1 MTTVEAATSANH
13 EQATNLAAAEGIPAA
28 ANAEA
33 AVAEARA
40 EPVAPLAQPTP
51 ERADVSAVAA
61 VEVPAE
67 LAAAVEAPVKP
78 APKKA
83 AVVADE
89 EEEEGEA
96 AAEEGPADLA
106 LADADIFE
114 AIAAADG
121 ARAMPGAGGQASLL
135 SNEGGGI
142 GIVPILAVAAA
153 AGGAI
158 VLLSDGDSEQGN
170 APPPPPPAN
179 RAPTITSGGTATVAE
194 NIATTATVYDAN
206 ATDADGDTITF
217 SLTGAD
223 AAAFNINAQTG
234 VVTFKASPDFE
245 TKAAY
250 DFNVVAN
257 DGKGGSATQAV
268 KVTVTDVVEG
278 PPPGTTVNLDTADS
292 DNNVLTV
299 EVVEGAANGNVTFA
313 DSATV
318 ASNSII
324 SDFTQGDLIRITAN
338 AADVNF
344 TTAAGDV
351 NDLEITFNVNG
362 VVSRIILDEVLDGTG
377 FITNEA
383 SAIAEVGFDF
393 IEIVA
398 PTVAAT
404 DQSFA

>member
-28 ANAEA
+28 AKADA

-40 EPVAPLAQPTP
+40 EPAAPLAQAAPD
-51 ERADVSAVAA
+51 RAEVSAAAPVA
-61 VEVPAE
+61 VPAE
-67 LAAAVEAPVKP
+67 LAAAAEAPVKP

-89 EEEEGEA
+89 DEEEAEA
-96 AAEEGPADLA
+96 AAEDAPADLA
-106 LADADIFE
+106 LDADVFE

-121 ARAMPGAGGQASLL
+121 SRAMPGAAGQASLL

-158 VLLSDGDSEQGN
+158 VLLSDGGDDQPS

-179 RAPTITSGGTATVAE
+179 RAPVFTSGGTATVAE
-194 NIATTATVYDAN
+194 NVATTTTVYDAN

-245 TKAAY
+245 TKATY
-250 DFNVVAN
+250 DFNVVAS
-257 DGKGGSATQAV
+257 DGKTGGSTTQAV

-299 EVVEGAANGNVTFA
+299 EAVEGAADGNVTFT

-324 SDFTQGDLIRITAN
+324 SGFTQGDLIRITAN
-338 AADVNF
+338 PGDVNF